1 MSKEKANK
9 GAIKQ
14 LKKTTNT
21 SETIVGQHQN
31 NLNNDKYTQASVRM
45 TSVKFSLSKFFLTH

>member
-14 LKKTTNT
+14 LKKTKNT